1 MYNLT
6 GVVEELRYRIRE
18 RKYDDSVT
26 LQSKNRERLGFEL
39 VTKYVEHQ
47 RPNLTQQRTTKK
59 YNALGAAV
67 GSKARG
73 FVIDERR
80 PSTSLYWQRSPDH
93 L

>member
-1 MYNLT
+1 MMIVSPFKART
-6 GVVEELRYRIRE
+6 
-18 RKYDDSVT
+18 K
-26 LQSKNRERLGFEL
+26 ERLGFEL
-39 VTKYVEHQ
+39 VTKYADHQ
-47 RPNLTQQRTTKK
+47 RPNLTGQRTTRK

-73 FVIDERR
+73 FVMDERR